1 MKTSRSTP
9 YPAVLFKEY
18 EDHSTLGMTVTAEP
32 CLQCVHGY
40 RHGKYK
46 WLVGL
51 VFYVPLNRQGHMD
64 TVLSLN
70 QRTCKAV
77 I

>member
-32 CLQCVHGY
+32 CLQCVHG
-40 RHGKYK
+40 KYK
-46 WLVGL
+46 WLKWCWFG
-51 VFYVPLNRQGHMD
+51 
-64 TVLSLN
+64 VLRPTQQTRSYGYGS
-70 QRTCKAV
+70 KSHPKGM
-77 I
+77 